1 MNDIEEKKQYYKDC
15 NGFVICYGD
24 ILRLKDYK
32 RTSDLAPKE
41 PYFIW
46 TKQGMYV
53 SGMDEFMPIE
63 ECKMPTDKIDE
74 LSSFEIFVRAKVYN
88 QVQSLFKAEEE

>member
-1 MNDIEEKKQYYKDC
+1 MKKEGIYKDC
-15 NGFVICYGD
+15 NGLIICYGD
-24 ILRLKDYK
+24 ILRMKDYK
-32 RTSDLAPKE
+32 RESDLSPKE

-53 SGMDEFMPIE
+53 SGMDEYVPVE

-74 LSSFEIFVRAKVYN
+74 LCSFEIFIRANIYKSVMEDN
-88 QVQSLFKAEEE
+88 Q